1 MINKNETSSS
11 EAKKSKK
18 TFSFS
23 NLVYNDKYLII
34 LSVVVAVLVWI
45 FASLSVGT
53 DETKTIKVDVPIKL
67 GDSVSEQLGMQY
79 YSLQDTVELTVSVT
93 GAKYVVGQV
102 TENDLDIS
110 FDTSAV
116 NRVGDHTIPI
126 IVNNKS
132 KSLDFTV
139 DSVYPKTID
148 GYFDVNSEKTFD
160 VVLNYDSTN
169 VAQGYAFGNPVLNE
183 DKVVVSGPKTYI
195 EKITEVYCDIDFGD
209 KADLTETFTQDCE
222 IRFNGDSIVNNF
234 LTVTSRTDKEKPI
247 KNINVTLPVLK
258 KVVLPVTSSF
268 EDKPQGLP
276 DGIVSVS
283 YSVNNV
289 GAGVLPSADIASANI
304 GKIYFNSLTVGTQS
318 FDFST
323 DALNGI
329 TVLDGTKTITAT
341 VTVSSHYTEQ
351 TVNISRDKVVIEG
364 APEGSDLS
372 VSYLDDATV
381 TVLAPKGTTLTASDL
396 IVKCDVSKTA
406 ADNKYPLSV
415 TVTNNECWVYGKY
428 SAVVK

>member
-126 IVNNKS
+126 IVNNK
-132 KSLDFTV
+132 
-139 DSVYPKTID
+139 
-148 GYFDVNSEKTFD
+148 
-160 VVLNYDSTN
+160 
-169 VAQGYAFGNPVLNE
+169 
-183 DKVVVSGPKTYI
+183 
-195 EKITEVYCDIDFGD
+195 
-209 KADLTETFTQDCE
+209 
-222 IRFNGDSIVNNF
+222 
-234 LTVTSRTDKEKPI
+234 
-247 KNINVTLPVLK
+247 
-258 KVVLPVTSSF
+258 
-268 EDKPQGLP
+268 
-276 DGIVSVS
+276 
-283 YSVNNV
+283 
-289 GAGVLPSADIASANI
+289 
-304 GKIYFNSLTVGTQS
+304 
-318 FDFST
+318 
-323 DALNGI
+323 
-329 TVLDGTKTITAT
+329 
-341 VTVSSHYTEQ
+341 
-351 TVNISRDKVVIEG
+351 
-364 APEGSDLS
+364 
-372 VSYLDDATV
+372 
-381 TVLAPKGTTLTASDL
+381 
-396 IVKCDVSKTA
+396 
-406 ADNKYPLSV
+406 
-415 TVTNNECWVYGKY
+415 
-428 SAVVK
+428 